1 MSTIMEVLQKSPDIA
16 IKEYQKI
23 TIDNRIGKLYLLI
36 LEERR
41 KYIKSDPLKYE
52 DLVLYYNEQIELI
65 LEDA

>member
-52 DLVLYYNEQIELI
+52 ELVLYYNE
-65 LEDA
+65 

>member
-52 DLVLYYNEQIELI
+52 ELVLYYNEQIELI